1 MKMFF
6 KIDVIL
12 PWSENHPK
20 ELKIEF
26 EIVNFLSGDFGNGRA
41 ENS

>member
-26 EIVNFLSGDFGNGRA
+26 EIVKQRQTRI
-41 ENS
+41 